1 MTDSKFKKQAVV
13 LICGLVLFFV
23 VLLMPQPEGMTDAGQ
38 RLLAVVALMAMWWM
52 GEGTSITVTALM
64 PLVLFPVLG
73 ILSSKEVAPNY
84 TNHLVFLFLG
94 GFMIAL
100 AMEKWNFHKRIALW
114 IISVIGTNLDRIV
127 LGFMV
132 AAAFLSM
139 WISNTA
145 TTMMMLPVGMA
156 VVRQISRE
164 ASLNGM
170 RNAESERSIQQ
181 SLGLVLMLGLAYS
194 SSIGGVG
201 TLIGTAPNIVFAGF
215 YKNLYPDNAEIT
227 FFQWML
233 LAVPVVCIFLPIV
246 WLYLCRF
253 VSPIPMKQIQFGEN
267 EPEIIEN
274 ELKALGKMNR
284 PEKMIAVVFVSTAL
298 LWIFRKPIVLGSFAI
313 PGWSGLF
320 ARPELLHDA
329 TVAMAMGL
337 LLMLLPLN
345 SGRGMELDGKREY
358 FVLDWET
365 VQRKI
370 PWGILL
376 LFGGGF
382 ALASGFAKTGLDQWI
397 GQQLTG
403 VGALPLVAVILLICL
418 AITFL
423 TELTSNTATTT
434 MILPIIGAAAV
445 AANYHP
451 LTLMVPATI
460 SASFAFM
467 LPVATPPNA
476 IVYSS
481 GWVTIPKMARAG
493 VALNFLGAI
502 LVTTMVLLLV
512 QKIFL

>member
-1 MTDSKFKKQAVV
+1 LTDPRFKKQIA
-13 LICGLVLFFV
+13 
-23 VLLMPQPEGMTDAGQ
+23 VLLVGLFVFSFILCLPQPEGMTESGQ
-38 RLLAVVALMAMWWM
+38 RLLAVVLLMAIWWM

-114 IISVIGTNLDRIV
+114 IISLVGVDLERIV

-156 VVRQISRE
+156 VVRKIGVE
-164 ASLNGM
+164 ASLNGVQ
-170 RNAESERSIQQ
+170 NAESRKAIQD

-194 SSIGGVG
+194 ASIGGVG

-215 YKNLYPDNAEIT
+215 YKSLYPENAEIT
-227 FFQWML
+227 FFQWMV
-233 LAVPVVCIFLPIV
+233 LAIPLVCVFIPLV
-246 WLYLCRF
+246 WVYLCRF
-253 VSPIPMKQIQFGEN
+253 VAPIPLKEIQFGQN
-267 EPEIIEN
+267 EPEIIKS
-274 ELKALGKMNR
+274 ELKALGSMNR
-284 PEKMIAVVFVSTAL
+284 AEKIIAVVFSLTAL
-298 LWIFRKPIVLGSFAI
+298 LWIFRQPITFGPITL

-337 LLMLLPLN
+337 LLMLLPVN
-345 SGRGMELDGKREY
+345 FGKGMEVNGKREF
-358 FVLDWET
+358 FVLDWDT
-365 VQRKI
+365 VQKKI

-382 ALASGFAKTGLDQWI
+382 ALAAGFGKTGLDQWI
-397 GQQLTG
+397 GEQLTG
-403 VGALPLVAVILLICL
+403 VAALPFVGVVLVVCL
-418 AITFL
+418 AVTFL

-434 MILPIIGAAAV
+434 MILPIIGATAV
-445 AANYHP
+445 AASYHP
-451 LTLMVPATI
+451 LMLMVPATL

-481 GWVTIPKMARAG
+481 GWVSIPKMSRAG
-493 VALNFLGAI
+493 VVLNFLGAI

-512 QKIFL
+512 EKIFL